1 VPAAIS
7 VAHGLSEEE
16 AIKAMTINPARIL
29 GIDGM
34 VGSLEVGKVANVVVW
49 TGSPIQLR
57 SRVDTVIIKGELV
70 PMTSLQTRLYDKY
83 SKLVKERIKQ
93 KK

>member
-1 VPAAIS
+1 MIS

-29 GIDGM
+29 GIDDM
-34 VGSLEVGKVANVVVW
+34 VGSLEVANVVVW

-57 SRVDTVIIKGELV
+57 SRIDTVIIKGELI

-83 SKLVKERIKQ
+83 SKLVKERQ
-93 KK
+93 K

>member
-1 VPAAIS
+1 MIQ
-7 VAHGLSEEE
+7 
-16 AIKAMTINPARIL
+16 ARAGVFKYL
-29 GIDGM
+29 
-34 VGSLEVGKVANVVVW
+34 GKVANVVVW

-83 SKLVKERIKQ
+83 SRLVKERIKQ